1 MHHAAHAFSPSE
13 STLMVVPW
21 HDPVVD
27 HVGFDVRSAYVETF
41 WLNILGPTA
50 SWTLRRL
57 VNGLD
62 RYPLGYELELE
73 ETASELGLSYSAATS
88 NTFVRALQRCV
99 LFGAAQPITDALA
112 VRRRLPPVAA
122 RHLSRMPAG
131 LQRQHAHWQVRD
143 TNFSELE
150 RGLALAA
157 AMMAAGDE
165 PALVE
170 RQLLAIGV
178 SPAAAQQ
185 AALSAGAA

>member
-1 MHHAAHAFSPSE
+1 
-13 STLMVVPW
+13 
-21 HDPVVD
+21 
-27 HVGFDVRSAYVETF
+27 
-41 WLNILGPTA
+41 
-50 SWTLRRL
+50 
-57 VNGLD
+57 
-62 RYPLGYELELE
+62 
-73 ETASELGLSYSAATS
+73 
-88 NTFVRALQRCV
+88 
-99 LFGAAQPITDALA
+99 
-112 VRRRLPPVAA
+112 
-122 RHLSRMPAG
+122 MPAG